1 MYDELAAQID
11 SLYAKHETKKAL
23 KKALDEKRA
32 AIDLRC
38 QRTSDLIKQKA
49 PQIRTRF
56 ANELDKENK
65 RFWAVSKAKAAQ
77 CDAAVSQERWAI
89 EKSTKDL
96 DWEFNKF
103 QAAEKKDWWAFI
115 KQTE

>member
-38 QRTSDLIKQKA
+38 QKTSDLIKQKA

-65 RFWAVSKAKAAQ
+65 RFWAV
-77 CDAAVSQERWAI
+77 
-89 EKSTKDL
+89 
-96 DWEFNKF
+96 
-103 QAAEKKDWWAFI
+103 
-115 KQTE
+115 